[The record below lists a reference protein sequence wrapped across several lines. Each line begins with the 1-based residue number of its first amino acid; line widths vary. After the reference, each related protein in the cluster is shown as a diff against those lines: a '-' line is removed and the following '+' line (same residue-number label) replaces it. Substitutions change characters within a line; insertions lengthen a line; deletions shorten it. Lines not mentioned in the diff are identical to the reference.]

1 MKNKQKISNLELAKI
16 RQKGKEC
23 KPLGYNS
30 FGLAFTVF
38 RVDGKK
44 INCYP
49 VRGVVWRVCC
59 ACDLGNMPSCPGK
72 NLQKSASYCLLI

>member
-30 FGLAFTVF
+30 FGLAITMILEVE
-38 RVDGKK
+38 RKDKRL
-44 INCYP
+44 P
-49 VRGVVWRVCC
+49 
-59 ACDLGNMPSCPGK
+59 
-72 NLQKSASYCLLI
+72 Q